1 MKVQICEN
9 ELIKVETEDFQFF
22 SETRIVEIP
31 RRIVLNF
38 FDDEFVGFVSFNMRY
53 FNRNAYITYYVK
65 KEKRGKG
72 YGKKILKYSIDYAF
86 EEMNMNRLTA
96 EVYEYNE
103 VSIKLLEKF
112 GFKKEGRL
120 KKAKFHNGRYYDI
133 FIYGLLKNERV

>member
-72 YGKKILKYSIDYAF
+72 YGKKYLNILLIMHLRK
-86 EEMNMNRLTA
+86 
-96 EVYEYNE
+96 
-103 VSIKLLEKF
+103 
-112 GFKKEGRL
+112 
-120 KKAKFHNGRYYDI
+120 
-133 FIYGLLKNERV
+133 

>member
-1 MKVQICEN
+1 
-9 ELIKVETEDFQFF
+9 
-22 SETRIVEIP
+22 
-31 RRIVLNF
+31 
-38 FDDEFVGFVSFNMRY
+38 
-53 FNRNAYITYYVK
+53 
-65 KEKRGKG
+65 
-72 YGKKILKYSIDYAF
+72 
-86 EEMNMNRLTA
+86 MNRLTA